1 MINTRNGH
9 LVIGRHAVPVREVT
23 NAICDRFSMEWI
35 CTRYPLTPL
44 EVMECIDCVSDLDK
58 LDAGIHLQLENVNE
72 EVGKLTI
79 EARQMSDVYCLKAIQ
94 YGKVF
99 LESEYDFDIL
109 YDKGFRMC
117 AIESFEDE
125 LNGSVTFQS
134 SDLHNIVYNA
144 IMEITDGEFNK
155 EDFVNFLKQQDG

>member
-1 MINTRNGH
+1 MLKVNG
-9 LVIGRHAVPVREVT
+9 
-23 NAICDRFSMEWI
+23 
-35 CTRYPLTPL
+35 
-44 EVMECIDCVSDLDK
+44 
-58 LDAGIHLQLENVNE
+58 
-72 EVGKLTI
+72 VGKVKL
-79 EARQMSDVYCLKAIQ
+79 EK

-99 LESEYDFDIL
+99 LENEQDFNIL

-144 IMEITDGEFNK
+144 IIDITDGNFNK
-155 EDFVNFLKQQDG
+155 PDFINFLKEQDG